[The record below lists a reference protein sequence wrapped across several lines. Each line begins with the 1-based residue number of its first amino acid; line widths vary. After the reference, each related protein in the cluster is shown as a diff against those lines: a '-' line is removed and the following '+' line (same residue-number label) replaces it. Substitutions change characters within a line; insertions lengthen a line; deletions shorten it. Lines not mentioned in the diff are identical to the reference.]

1 MIQVKEVMKCAAEE
15 LKVRRNIMVKEI
27 LRHFA

>member
-1 MIQVKEVMKCAAEE
+1 MKVNLVMKCAAEE
-15 LKVRRNIMVKEI
+15 LKVRRAIMVREI